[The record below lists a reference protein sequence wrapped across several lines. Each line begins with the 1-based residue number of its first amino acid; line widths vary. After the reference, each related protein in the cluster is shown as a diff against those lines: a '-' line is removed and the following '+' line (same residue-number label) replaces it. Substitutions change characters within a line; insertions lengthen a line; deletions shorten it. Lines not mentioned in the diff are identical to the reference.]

1 LADGWWKGQLAQSR
15 CSLYVLI
22 DSFESIPPNEP
33 VMADQIVITE
43 KSSQAK
49 DVRVAVGSRYGEIL
63 AAEGHLFDLLEPE
76 DVVPAWKRWSPILLR
91 PEGLYGTR
99 PAEGGN
105 KAAKLRAIREA
116 LRTAK
121 RVWLATDCDREGQ
134 LIGQEILEHY
144 EYRGQVMRVLF
155 TAQDS
160 QTIRDAFGRAK
171 PNSEYARLYA
181 AAVARRQA
189 DQIYN
194 LSLTRTA
201 TVILGQGARRV
212 IGVGRV
218 KTPTLAIVCKREL
231 EIRNFV
237 PLAYFEVV
245 AIAKVAG
252 GQFQMR
258 HAPQDRIVR
267 REIAQDVVNA
277 ALGFEGAL
285 AVRVEDKRQG
295 PPKLHDLPSLQ
306 KLCGSR
312 FGWPASKTLEVAQE
326 LYDGQGK
333 KIITY
338 PRAEVRY
345 LPQSLISDV
354 PRIVAGLRVGQ
365 SFAAIPVPEPPVIR
379 KGASGTFYD
388 KGLEGA
394 SHHAV
399 IPNVNTIDKLRELWP
414 RLSSDEKKLFDVIA
428 RAYLAAL
435 MPDFQYRQTTA
446 TLDVRGFEFRA
457 SGRQPIDLGWRA
469 AFPDWQPADEK
480 GHEAQ
485 LLPLLRNGETAQ
497 LRDPKIENKE
507 TRPPPRYNEG
517 TLIEAMQNAWRFVD
531 DEVLRERL
539 KEAKGI
545 GTPATRAEIIG
556 GLKKQGFLITQ
567 GKHIVPTEAGLSLFG
582 VLKQADPALVDP
594 GVTAQLECL
603 LDDVV
608 VGKQEMVSAIDAV
621 CDVAQRIIGKLKD
634 GAAAGGPPLL
644 GGPVGDGPAAYPPT
658 PAMKRFADSLARRG
672 IKPPPGY
679 KTSISICRKFLSEH
693 APKKAEGETP
703 GKLDPRPVSPAQMLH
718 AKKIAQGKG
727 VVIPEEAKANS
738 AAMSA
743 WIDSNR
749 NAKRGKRGRKSGY
762 KLAGSIGR
770 QSTTA
775 TTKRSRKRKAD
786 AAVTPYPAP
795 SAPAQ
800 PNSVTETPLRIPY
813 GNKEVA
819 LKLGARYRSG
829 GWYAPSG
836 VDLSAFGARGWL

>member
-1 LADGWWKGQLAQSR
+1 MLPRPGAVSQLRGRCCPSCADHPGDDACAR
-15 CSLYVLI
+15 
-22 DSFESIPPNEP
+22 
-33 VMADQIVITE
+33 
-43 KSSQAK
+43 
-49 DVRVAVGSRYGEIL
+49 
-63 AAEGHLFDLLEPE
+63 GH
-76 DVVPAWKRWSPILLR
+76 
-91 PEGLYGTR
+91 TR
-99 PAEGGN
+99 PAKGGN
-105 KAAKLRAIREA
+105 KAAKLKAIRNA

-144 EYRGQVMRVLF
+144 KYRGQVMRVLF
-155 TAQDS
+155 TAQDA

-171 PNSEYARLYA
+171 PNTEYARLYA

-212 IGVGRV
+212 IGIGRV

-231 EIRNFV
+231 EIRNFL
-237 PLAYFEVV
+237 PLAYYEVV
-245 AIAKVAG
+245 ATAKVAG

-267 REIAQDVVNA
+267 RDIARDVVKA
-277 ALGFEGAL
+277 AEGFEGAL

-306 KLCGSR
+306 KLCSSR

-345 LPQSLISDV
+345 LPQNLISDV

-365 SFAAIPVPEPPVIR
+365 SFSAIPDPPVIR

-399 IPNVNTIDKLRELWP
+399 IPNVNTIDKLREVWP

-428 RAYLAAL
+428 RAYLSAV
-435 MPDFQYRQTTA
+435 MPDFRYRQTTA

-457 SGRQPIDLGWRA
+457 AGRQPIDLGWRA
-469 AFPDWQPADEK
+469 VFPEWQPADEK
-480 GHEAQ
+480 GDAAQ
-485 LLPLLRNGETAQ
+485 LLPPLRNGEIAQ
-497 LRDPKIENKE
+497 LEDPKIEEKE

-556 GLKKQGFLITQ
+556 GLKKQGFLIAQ
-567 GKHIVPTEAGLSLFG
+567 GKHIVPTETGLSLFG
-582 VLKQADPALVDP
+582 VLEQADPALVDP

-608 VGKQEMVSAIDAV
+608 VGKQEMVGAIDAV
-621 CDVAQRIIGKLKD
+621 CDVAQRIIGKLKE

-644 GGPVGDGPAAYPPT
+644 GASVGNGASGYPPT
-658 PAMKRFADSLARRG
+658 PAMKRFADSLSRQKG

-693 APKKAEGETP
+693 ASKTTDCETA
-703 GKLDPRPVSPAQMLH
+703 GKLNPKPVSPAQLLY

-727 VVIPEEAKANS
+727 IIIPDNAKTNS
-738 AAMSA
+738 AAMYAWRLEVTSA
-743 WIDSNR
+743 R
-749 NAKRGKRGRKSGY
+749 PGR
-762 KLAGSIGR
+762 R
-770 QSTTA
+770 
-775 TTKRSRKRKAD
+775 D
-786 AAVTPYPAP
+786 
-795 SAPAQ
+795 
-800 PNSVTETPLRIPY
+800 
-813 GNKEVA
+813 
-819 LKLGARYRSG
+819 
-829 GWYAPSG
+829 
-836 VDLSAFGARGWL
+836 